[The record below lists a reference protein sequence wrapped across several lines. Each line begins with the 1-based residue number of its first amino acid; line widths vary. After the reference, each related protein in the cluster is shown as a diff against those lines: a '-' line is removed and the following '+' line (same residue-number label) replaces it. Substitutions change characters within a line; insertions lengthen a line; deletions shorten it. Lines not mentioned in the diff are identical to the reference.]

1 MFCKYCGKKLE
12 SDATFCSGCG
22 KNVIESVNNTDDNV
36 EDNFFTDVSKS
47 SNSLNAGIN
56 LNTLTGNFDNQESS
70 TSNDSSI
77 GFGNSNID
85 LFNTSSKGDSFND
98 NIFNTSSVSNSNF
111 SNNQANSINQN
122 INNNINSSVSSNS
135 NFNNMNSVSN
145 TNNNLNNLNNI
156 NNMNNS
162 TSNLNNINNINNNS
176 NTSNIDIT
184 KSSNKVFILI
194 GVFIAIIMIF
204 AIVCSVIGEDKLK
217 NRNSNNTSVVEEKN
231 TISYKGYK
239 FNYPSGYKASIKDGV
254 GIYLVGDVYAISIDI
269 DNTNSYDSYLN
280 LIKTTYPDQANDAEL
295 TISNR
300 KFAGMVFESAN
311 KESICQYMSSTSNNT
326 TFKGLIASKDKKF
339 HSDAFNTLTSILD
352 SATVDSKSVTN
363 QTDTL
368 TLYGDSDINSF
379 TYNQ

>member
-1 MFCKYCGKKLE
+1 MFCKYCGRKLE
-12 SDATFCSGCG
+12 DDATFCSGCG
-22 KNVIESVNNTDDNV
+22 KSVANENNNSVNNLNNSSSINLDNTINV
-36 EDNFFTDVSKS
+36 NEVNTGSILENN
-47 SNSLNAGIN
+47 NSLNE
-56 LNTLTGNFDNQESS
+56 FS
-70 TSNDSSI
+70 TSNNDSI

-85 LFNTSSKGDSFND
+85 LFNTSGVND
-98 NIFNTSSVSNSNF
+98 TNF
-111 SNNQANSINQN
+111 SNNSVNSINQN

-135 NFNNMNSVSN
+135 ISN
-145 TNNNLNNLNNI
+145 TNNS
-156 NNMNNS
+156 M
-162 TSNLNNINNINNNS
+162 NNNS

-184 KSSNKVFILI
+184 KSNNKVFILI

-204 AIVCSVIGEDKLK
+204 AIICSVIGEDKIRNK
-217 NRNSNNTSVVEEKN
+217 NGNNNPVIEEKK

-239 FNYPSGYKASIKDGV
+239 FNYPRGYKASIKDRV

-269 DNTNSYDSYLN
+269 DNTNSYDSYLS

-300 KFAGMVFESAN
+300 KFAGMVFESIN

-339 HSDAFNTLTSILD
+339 HADAFNTLASILD
-352 SATVDSKSVTN
+352 SSKVDSKSVTN

-368 TLYGDSDINSF
+368 MLYGDSDINSF

>member
-1 MFCKYCGKKLE
+1 MFCKYCGRKLE
-12 SDATFCSGCG
+12 DDATFCSGCG
-22 KNVIESVNNTDDNV
+22 KSVANGNSNSVNNLNNSSSVNLDNSV
-36 EDNFFTDVSKS
+36 NVNEVNTGSILENN
-47 SNSLNAGIN
+47 NSLNE
-56 LNTLTGNFDNQESS
+56 FS
-70 TSNDSSI
+70 TSNNDSI

-85 LFNTSSKGDSFND
+85 LFNTTGVND
-98 NIFNTSSVSNSNF
+98 TNF
-111 SNNQANSINQN
+111 SNNSVNSINQN
-122 INNNINSSVSSNS
+122 INNNINSNISSNS
-135 NFNNMNSVSN
+135 NFNNINSISN
-145 TNNNLNNLNNI
+145 TNNS
-156 NNMNNS
+156 M
-162 TSNLNNINNINNNS
+162 NNNS

-184 KSSNKVFILI
+184 NSNNKVFILI
-194 GVFIAIIMIF
+194 GIFIAIIMIF
-204 AIVCSVIGEDKLK
+204 AIICSVIGEDKIRNK
-217 NRNSNNTSVVEEKN
+217 NGDNNPVIEEKN

-269 DNTNSYDSYLN
+269 DNTNSYDSYLS

-300 KFAGMVFESAN
+300 KFAGMVFESIN

-339 HSDAFNTLTSILD
+339 HADAFNTLASILD
-352 SATVDSKSVTN
+352 SATVDSKSVIN

-368 TLYGDSDINSF
+368 MLYGDSDINSF

>member
-1 MFCKYCGKKLE
+1 MFCKYCGRKLE
-12 SDATFCSGCG
+12 DDATFCSGCG
-22 KNVIESVNNTDDNV
+22 KNVIESVNNADDNV

-85 LFNTSSKGDSFND
+85 LFNTSSTSDSTNN
-98 NIFNTSSVSNSNF
+98 NIFNTSGVNDMNF
-111 SNNQANSINQN
+111 SNNSVNSINQN
-122 INNNINSSVSSNS
+122 INNNINSSGSSNS
-135 NFNNMNSVSN
+135 NFNNINSISN
-145 TNNNLNNLNNI
+145 TNNS
-156 NNMNNS
+156 M
-162 TSNLNNINNINNNS
+162 NNNS

-184 KSSNKVFILI
+184 KSNNKVFILI
-194 GVFIAIIMIF
+194 GIFIVIIMIF
-204 AIVCSVIGEDKLK
+204 AIVCSVIGEDKIRNK
-217 NRNSNNTSVVEEKN
+217 NGDNNPVIEEKN

-254 GIYLVGDVYAISIDI
+254 GIYLVGDIYAISIDI
-269 DNTNSYDSYLN
+269 DNTNSYDSYLS

-300 KFAGMVFESAN
+300 KFAGMVFESIN

-339 HSDAFNTLTSILD
+339 HADAFNTLASILD
-352 SATVDSKSVTN
+352 SATVDSKSVIN

-368 TLYGDSDINSF
+368 MLYGDSDINSF

>member
-1 MFCKYCGKKLE
+1 MFCKYCGRKLE
-12 SDATFCSGCG
+12 DDATFCSGCG
-22 KNVIESVNNTDDNV
+22 KSVANGNSNSVNNLNNSSSINLDNSINV
-36 EDNFFTDVSKS
+36 NEINTGSILENN
-47 SNSLNAGIN
+47 NSLNE
-56 LNTLTGNFDNQESS
+56 FS
-70 TSNDSSI
+70 TSKNDSI

-85 LFNTSSKGDSFND
+85 LFNTSGVND
-98 NIFNTSSVSNSNF
+98 TNF
-111 SNNQANSINQN
+111 SNNSVNSINQN
-122 INNNINSSVSSNS
+122 INNNINSNISSNN
-135 NFNNMNSVSN
+135 NFNNINSISN
-145 TNNNLNNLNNI
+145 TNNS
-156 NNMNNS
+156 M
-162 TSNLNNINNINNNS
+162 NNNS

-184 KSSNKVFILI
+184 KSNNKVFILI
-194 GVFIAIIMIF
+194 GIFIAIIMIF
-204 AIVCSVIGEDKLK
+204 AIICSVIGEDKIRNK
-217 NRNSNNTSVVEEKN
+217 NGNNNPVIEEKN

-269 DNTNSYDSYLN
+269 DNTNSYDSYLS

-300 KFAGMVFESAN
+300 KFAGMVFESIN

-339 HSDAFNTLTSILD
+339 HADAFNTLASILD
-352 SATVDSKSVTN
+352 SATVDSKSVIN

-368 TLYGDSDINSF
+368 MLYGDSDINSF

>member
-1 MFCKYCGKKLE
+1 MFCKYCGRKLE
-12 SDATFCSGCG
+12 DDATFCSGCG
-22 KNVIESVNNTDDNV
+22 KSVANENNNSVNNLNNSSSINLDNTINV
-36 EDNFFTDVSKS
+36 NEVNTGSILENN
-47 SNSLNAGIN
+47 NSLNE
-56 LNTLTGNFDNQESS
+56 FS
-70 TSNDSSI
+70 TSNNDSI
-77 GFGNSNID
+77 GFGNSSID
-85 LFNTSSKGDSFND
+85 LFNTSGVND
-98 NIFNTSSVSNSNF
+98 TNF
-111 SNNQANSINQN
+111 SNNSVNSINQN

-135 NFNNMNSVSN
+135 ISN
-145 TNNNLNNLNNI
+145 TNNS
-156 NNMNNS
+156 M
-162 TSNLNNINNINNNS
+162 NNNS

-184 KSSNKVFILI
+184 KSNNKVFILI

-204 AIVCSVIGEDKLK
+204 AIICSVIGEDKIRNK
-217 NRNSNNTSVVEEKN
+217 NGNNNPIIEEKK

-239 FNYPSGYKASIKDGV
+239 FNYPRGYKASIKDRV

-269 DNTNSYDSYLN
+269 DNTNSYDSYLS

-300 KFAGMVFESAN
+300 KFAGMVFESIN

-339 HSDAFNTLTSILD
+339 HADAFNTLASILD
-352 SATVDSKSVTN
+352 SSKVDSKSVIN

-368 TLYGDSDINSF
+368 MLYGDSDINSF

>member
-1 MFCKYCGKKLE
+1 MFCKYCGRKLE
-12 SDATFCSGCG
+12 DDATFCSGCG
-22 KNVIESVNNTDDNV
+22 KNVIESVNNADDNV

-56 LNTLTGNFDNQESS
+56 LNTLTGNFYKQESS

-85 LFNTSSKGDSFND
+85 LFNTSSTSDSTNN
-98 NIFNTSSVSNSNF
+98 NIFNTSNVNDANF
-111 SNNQANSINQN
+111 SNNSVNSINQN
-122 INNNINSSVSSNS
+122 INNNINSSISSNS
-135 NFNNMNSVSN
+135 NFNNINSISN

-184 KSSNKVFILI
+184 KSNNKVFILI
-194 GVFIAIIMIF
+194 AVFIAIIMIF
-204 AIVCSVIGEDKLK
+204 AIICCVIGEDKIRNK
-217 NRNSNNTSVVEEKN
+217 NGNNNPVIEEKN

-269 DNTNSYDSYLN
+269 DNTNSYDSYLS
-280 LIKTTYPDQANDAEL
+280 LIKTTYPDQANDVEL

-300 KFAGMVFESAN
+300 KFAGMVFESIN

-339 HSDAFNTLTSILD
+339 HADAFNTLTSILD
-352 SATVDSKSVTN
+352 AATVDSKSVTN

-368 TLYGDSDINSF
+368 MLYGDSDINSF

>member
-1 MFCKYCGKKLE
+1 MFCKYCGRKLE
-12 SDATFCSGCG
+12 DDATFCSGCG
-22 KNVIESVNNTDDNV
+22 KSVANENN
-36 EDNFFTDVSKS
+36 
-47 SNSLNAGIN
+47 NSLNE
-56 LNTLTGNFDNQESS
+56 FS
-70 TSNDSSI
+70 TSNNDSI

-85 LFNTSSKGDSFND
+85 LFNTSGVND
-98 NIFNTSSVSNSNF
+98 TNF
-111 SNNQANSINQN
+111 SNNSVNSINQN

-135 NFNNMNSVSN
+135 ISN
-145 TNNNLNNLNNI
+145 TNNS
-156 NNMNNS
+156 M
-162 TSNLNNINNINNNS
+162 NNNS

-184 KSSNKVFILI
+184 KSNNKVFILI
-194 GVFIAIIMIF
+194 GIFIAIIMIF
-204 AIVCSVIGEDKLK
+204 AIICSVIGEDKIRNK
-217 NRNSNNTSVVEEKN
+217 NGNNNPVIEEKK

-239 FNYPSGYKASIKDGV
+239 FNYPRGYKAFIKDGV

-269 DNTNSYDSYLN
+269 DNTNSYDSYLS

-300 KFAGMVFESAN
+300 KFAGMVFESIN

-339 HSDAFNTLTSILD
+339 HADAFNTLASILD
-352 SATVDSKSVTN
+352 SSKVDSKSVTN

-368 TLYGDSDINSF
+368 MLYGDSDINSF

>member
-1 MFCKYCGKKLE
+1 MFCKYCGRKLE
-12 SDATFCSGCG
+12 DDATFCSGCG
-22 KNVIESVNNTDDNV
+22 KSVANENNNSVNNLNNSSSINLDNTINV
-36 EDNFFTDVSKS
+36 NEVNTGSILENN
-47 SNSLNAGIN
+47 NSLNE
-56 LNTLTGNFDNQESS
+56 FS
-70 TSNDSSI
+70 TSNNDSI

-85 LFNTSSKGDSFND
+85 LFNTSGVND
-98 NIFNTSSVSNSNF
+98 TNF
-111 SNNQANSINQN
+111 SNNSVNSINQN

-135 NFNNMNSVSN
+135 ISN
-145 TNNNLNNLNNI
+145 TNNS
-156 NNMNNS
+156 M
-162 TSNLNNINNINNNS
+162 NNNS

-184 KSSNKVFILI
+184 KSNNKVFILI

-204 AIVCSVIGEDKLK
+204 AIICSVIGEDKIRNK
-217 NRNSNNTSVVEEKN
+217 NGNNNPVIEEKK

-239 FNYPSGYKASIKDGV
+239 FNYPRGYKASIKDRV

-269 DNTNSYDSYLN
+269 DNTNSYDSYLS

-300 KFAGMVFESAN
+300 KFAGMVFESIN

-339 HSDAFNTLTSILD
+339 HADAFNTLASILD
-352 SATVDSKSVTN
+352 SAKVDSKSVIN

-368 TLYGDSDINSF
+368 MLYGDSDINSF

>member
-1 MFCKYCGKKLE
+1 MFCKYCGRKLE
-12 SDATFCSGCG
+12 DDATFCSGCG
-22 KNVIESVNNTDDNV
+22 KSVANENNNSVNNLNNSSSINLDNTINV
-36 EDNFFTDVSKS
+36 NEVNTGSILENN
-47 SNSLNAGIN
+47 NSLNE
-56 LNTLTGNFDNQESS
+56 FS
-70 TSNDSSI
+70 TSNNDSI
-77 GFGNSNID
+77 GFGNSSID
-85 LFNTSSKGDSFND
+85 LFNISGVND
-98 NIFNTSSVSNSNF
+98 TNF
-111 SNNQANSINQN
+111 SNNSVNSINQN

-135 NFNNMNSVSN
+135 NFNNINSISN
-145 TNNNLNNLNNI
+145 TNNS
-156 NNMNNS
+156 M
-162 TSNLNNINNINNNS
+162 NNNS

-184 KSSNKVFILI
+184 KSNNKVFILI
-194 GVFIAIIMIF
+194 GIFIAIIMIF
-204 AIVCSVIGEDKLK
+204 AIICSVIGEDKIRNK
-217 NRNSNNTSVVEEKN
+217 NGNNNPVIEEKN

-269 DNTNSYDSYLN
+269 DNTNSYDSYLS

-300 KFAGMVFESAN
+300 KFAGMVFESIN

-339 HSDAFNTLTSILD
+339 HADAFNTLASILD
-352 SATVDSKSVTN
+352 SSKVDSKSVIN

-368 TLYGDSDINSF
+368 MLYGDSDINSF

>member
-1 MFCKYCGKKLE
+1 MFCKYCGRKLE
-12 SDATFCSGCG
+12 DDATFCSGCG
-22 KNVIESVNNTDDNV
+22 KSVANENNNSVNNLNNSSSINLDNTINV
-36 EDNFFTDVSKS
+36 NEVNTGSILENN
-47 SNSLNAGIN
+47 NSLNE
-56 LNTLTGNFDNQESS
+56 FS
-70 TSNDSSI
+70 TSNNDSI

-85 LFNTSSKGDSFND
+85 LFNTSGVND
-98 NIFNTSSVSNSNF
+98 TNF
-111 SNNQANSINQN
+111 SNNSVNSINQN

-135 NFNNMNSVSN
+135 ISN
-145 TNNNLNNLNNI
+145 TNNS
-156 NNMNNS
+156 M
-162 TSNLNNINNINNNS
+162 NNNS

-184 KSSNKVFILI
+184 KSNNKVFILI

-204 AIVCSVIGEDKLK
+204 AIICSVIGEDKIRNK
-217 NRNSNNTSVVEEKN
+217 NGNNNPIIEEKK

-239 FNYPSGYKASIKDGV
+239 FNYPRGYKASIKDGV

-269 DNTNSYDSYLN
+269 DNTNSYDSYLS

-300 KFAGMVFESAN
+300 KFAGMVFESIN

-339 HSDAFNTLTSILD
+339 HADAFNTLASILD
-352 SATVDSKSVTN
+352 SSKVDSKSVIN

-368 TLYGDSDINSF
+368 MLYGDSDINSF

>member
-1 MFCKYCGKKLE
+1 MFCKYCGRKLE
-12 SDATFCSGCG
+12 DDATFCSGCG
-22 KNVIESVNNTDDNV
+22 KSVANENNNSVNNLNNSSSINLDNTINV
-36 EDNFFTDVSKS
+36 NEVNTGSILENN
-47 SNSLNAGIN
+47 NSLNE
-56 LNTLTGNFDNQESS
+56 FS
-70 TSNDSSI
+70 TSNNDSI
-77 GFGNSNID
+77 GFGNSSID
-85 LFNTSSKGDSFND
+85 LFNTSGVND
-98 NIFNTSSVSNSNF
+98 TNF
-111 SNNQANSINQN
+111 SNNSVNSINQN

-135 NFNNMNSVSN
+135 M
-145 TNNNLNNLNNI
+145 NNNL
-156 NNMNNS
+156 
-162 TSNLNNINNINNNS
+162 

-184 KSSNKVFILI
+184 KSNNKVFILI

-204 AIVCSVIGEDKLK
+204 AIICSVIGEDKIRNK
-217 NRNSNNTSVVEEKN
+217 NGNNNPVIEEKK

-239 FNYPSGYKASIKDGV
+239 FNYPRGYKASIKDGV

-269 DNTNSYDSYLN
+269 DNTNSYDSYLS

-300 KFAGMVFESAN
+300 KFAGMVFESIN

-339 HSDAFNTLTSILD
+339 HADAFNTLASILD
-352 SATVDSKSVTN
+352 SSKVDSKSVIN

-368 TLYGDSDINSF
+368 MLYGDSDINSF

>member
-1 MFCKYCGKKLE
+1 MFCKYCGRKLE
-12 SDATFCSGCG
+12 NDATFCSGCG
-22 KNVIESVNNTDDNV
+22 KSVADVNSDSINNLNNSSSINLDNSINTNQINTSNVLENN
-36 EDNFFTDVSKS
+36 
-47 SNSLNAGIN
+47 NSLNG
-56 LNTLTGNFDNQESS
+56 FS
-70 TSNDSSI
+70 TSNNDSI

-85 LFNTSSKGDSFND
+85 LFNTSSVNNL
-98 NIFNTSSVSNSNF
+98 NISNTS
-111 SNNQANSINQN
+111 ANSINQN

-145 TNNNLNNLNNI
+145 TNNDN
-156 NNMNNS
+156 NNS
-162 TSNLNNINNINNNS
+162 SNLNNINHTNNLNNNS
-176 NTSNIDIT
+176 STSNIDIT

-194 GVFIAIIMIF
+194 GAFIAIIMIF

-217 NRNSNNTSVVEEKN
+217 NKSNNNTPVVEEKN

-280 LIKTTYPDQANDAEL
+280 LIKTTYLDQANDAEL

-300 KFAGMVFESAN
+300 KFAGIVFESIN

-352 SATVDSKSVTN
+352 SATVDSKSVTSGS
-363 QTDTL
+363 DTL
-368 TLYGDSDINSF
+368 KLYGDSDINSF

>member
-1 MFCKYCGKKLE
+1 MFCKYCGRKLE
-12 SDATFCSGCG
+12 DDATFCSGCG
-22 KNVIESVNNTDDNV
+22 KSVANGNSNSVNNLNNSSSINLDNSINV
-36 EDNFFTDVSKS
+36 NEINTGSILENN
-47 SNSLNAGIN
+47 NSLNE
-56 LNTLTGNFDNQESS
+56 FS
-70 TSNDSSI
+70 TSNNDSI

-85 LFNTSSKGDSFND
+85 LFNTSGVND
-98 NIFNTSSVSNSNF
+98 MNF
-111 SNNQANSINQN
+111 SNNSVNSINQN
-122 INNNINSSVSSNS
+122 INNNINSSISSNS
-135 NFNNMNSVSN
+135 NFNNINSISN
-145 TNNNLNNLNNI
+145 TNNS
-156 NNMNNS
+156 M
-162 TSNLNNINNINNNS
+162 NNNS

-184 KSSNKVFILI
+184 KSNNKVFILI
-194 GVFIAIIMIF
+194 GIFIVIIMIF
-204 AIVCSVIGEDKLK
+204 AIICSVIGEDKIRNK
-217 NRNSNNTSVVEEKN
+217 NGNNNPVIEEKN

-269 DNTNSYDSYLN
+269 DNTNSYDSYLS

-300 KFAGMVFESAN
+300 KFAGMVFESIN

-339 HSDAFNTLTSILD
+339 HADAFNTLASILD
-352 SATVDSKSVTN
+352 SATVDSKSVIN

-368 TLYGDSDINSF
+368 MLYGDSDINSF

>member
-1 MFCKYCGKKLE
+1 MFCKYCGRKLE
-12 SDATFCSGCG
+12 DDATFCSGCG
-22 KNVIESVNNTDDNV
+22 KSVANENNNSVNNLNNSSSINLDNTINV
-36 EDNFFTDVSKS
+36 NEVNTGSILENN
-47 SNSLNAGIN
+47 NSLNE
-56 LNTLTGNFDNQESS
+56 FS
-70 TSNDSSI
+70 TSNNDSI
-77 GFGNSNID
+77 GFGNSSID
-85 LFNTSSKGDSFND
+85 LFNTSGVND
-98 NIFNTSSVSNSNF
+98 TNF
-111 SNNQANSINQN
+111 SNNSVNSINQN

-135 NFNNMNSVSN
+135 ISN
-145 TNNNLNNLNNI
+145 TNN
-156 NNMNNS
+156 S
-162 TSNLNNINNINNNS
+162 INNNS

-184 KSSNKVFILI
+184 KSNNKVFILI

-204 AIVCSVIGEDKLK
+204 AIICSVIGEDKIRNK
-217 NRNSNNTSVVEEKN
+217 NGNNNPVIEEKK

-239 FNYPSGYKASIKDGV
+239 FNYPRGYKASIKDGV

-269 DNTNSYDSYLN
+269 DNTNSYDSYLS

-300 KFAGMVFESAN
+300 KFAGMVFESIN

-339 HSDAFNTLTSILD
+339 HADAFNTLASILD
-352 SATVDSKSVTN
+352 SSKVDSKSVIN

-368 TLYGDSDINSF
+368 MLYGDSDINSF

>member
-1 MFCKYCGKKLE
+1 MFCKYCGRKLE
-12 SDATFCSGCG
+12 DDATFCSGCG
-22 KNVIESVNNTDDNV
+22 KSVANENNNSVNNLNNSSSINLDNTINV
-36 EDNFFTDVSKS
+36 NEVNTGSILENN
-47 SNSLNAGIN
+47 NSLNE
-56 LNTLTGNFDNQESS
+56 FS
-70 TSNDSSI
+70 TSNNDSI

-85 LFNTSSKGDSFND
+85 LFNTSGVND
-98 NIFNTSSVSNSNF
+98 TNF
-111 SNNQANSINQN
+111 SNNSVNSINQN
-122 INNNINSSVSSNS
+122 INNNINSSGSSNS
-135 NFNNMNSVSN
+135 NFNNINSISN
-145 TNNNLNNLNNI
+145 TNNS
-156 NNMNNS
+156 M
-162 TSNLNNINNINNNS
+162 NNNS

-184 KSSNKVFILI
+184 KSNNKVFILI
-194 GVFIAIIMIF
+194 GIFIAIIMIF
-204 AIVCSVIGEDKLK
+204 AIICSVIGEDKIRNK
-217 NRNSNNTSVVEEKN
+217 NGNNNPVIEEKN

-269 DNTNSYDSYLN
+269 DNTNSYDSYLS

-300 KFAGMVFESAN
+300 KFAGMVFESIN

-339 HSDAFNTLTSILD
+339 HADAFNTLASILD
-352 SATVDSKSVTN
+352 SSKVDSKSVIN

-368 TLYGDSDINSF
+368 MLYGDSDINSF

>member
-1 MFCKYCGKKLE
+1 MFCKYCGRKLE
-12 SDATFCSGCG
+12 DDATFCSGCG
-22 KNVIESVNNTDDNV
+22 TSVANGNSNSVNNLNNSSSINLDNSINV
-36 EDNFFTDVSKS
+36 NEVNTGSILENN
-47 SNSLNAGIN
+47 NSLNE
-56 LNTLTGNFDNQESS
+56 FS
-70 TSNDSSI
+70 TSNNDSI

-85 LFNTSSKGDSFND
+85 LFNTSGVND
-98 NIFNTSSVSNSNF
+98 TNF
-111 SNNQANSINQN
+111 SNNSVNSINQN
-122 INNNINSSVSSNS
+122 INNNINSSISSNN
-135 NFNNMNSVSN
+135 NFNNINSISN
-145 TNNNLNNLNNI
+145 TNNS
-156 NNMNNS
+156 M
-162 TSNLNNINNINNNS
+162 NNNS

-184 KSSNKVFILI
+184 KSNNKVFILI
-194 GVFIAIIMIF
+194 GIFIAIIMIF
-204 AIVCSVIGEDKLK
+204 AIICSVIGEDKIRNK
-217 NRNSNNTSVVEEKN
+217 NGNNNPVIEEKN

-269 DNTNSYDSYLN
+269 DNTNSYDGYLS

-300 KFAGMVFESAN
+300 KFAGMVFESIN

-339 HSDAFNTLTSILD
+339 HADAFNTLASILD
-352 SATVDSKSVTN
+352 SATVDSKSVIN

-368 TLYGDSDINSF
+368 MLYGDSDINSF

>member
-1 MFCKYCGKKLE
+1 MFCKYCGRKLE
-12 SDATFCSGCG
+12 DDATFCSGCG
-22 KNVIESVNNTDDNV
+22 KSVANENNNSVNNLNNSSSINLDNTINV
-36 EDNFFTDVSKS
+36 NEVNTGSILENN
-47 SNSLNAGIN
+47 NSLNE
-56 LNTLTGNFDNQESS
+56 FS
-70 TSNDSSI
+70 TSNNDSI

-85 LFNTSSKGDSFND
+85 LFNTSGVND
-98 NIFNTSSVSNSNF
+98 TNF
-111 SNNQANSINQN
+111 SNNSVNSINQN

-135 NFNNMNSVSN
+135 ISN
-145 TNNNLNNLNNI
+145 TNNS
-156 NNMNNS
+156 M
-162 TSNLNNINNINNNS
+162 NNNS

-184 KSSNKVFILI
+184 KSNNKVFILI

-204 AIVCSVIGEDKLK
+204 AIIFSVIGEDKIRNK
-217 NRNSNNTSVVEEKN
+217 NGNNNPIIEEKK

-239 FNYPSGYKASIKDGV
+239 FNYPRGYKASIKDRV

-269 DNTNSYDSYLN
+269 DNTNSYDSYLS

-300 KFAGMVFESAN
+300 KFAGMVFESIN

-339 HSDAFNTLTSILD
+339 HADAFNTLASILD
-352 SATVDSKSVTN
+352 SAKVDSKSVIN

-368 TLYGDSDINSF
+368 MLYGDSDINSF

>member
-1 MFCKYCGKKLE
+1 MFCKYCGRKLE
-12 SDATFCSGCG
+12 DDATFCSGCG
-22 KNVIESVNNTDDNV
+22 KSVANGNSNSVNNLNNSSSINLDNSINV
-36 EDNFFTDVSKS
+36 NEINTGSILENN
-47 SNSLNAGIN
+47 NSLNE
-56 LNTLTGNFDNQESS
+56 FS
-70 TSNDSSI
+70 TSNNDSI

-85 LFNTSSKGDSFND
+85 LFNTSG
-98 NIFNTSSVSNSNF
+98 VSDTNF
-111 SNNQANSINQN
+111 SNNSVNSINQN
-122 INNNINSSVSSNS
+122 INNNINSNISSNN
-135 NFNNMNSVSN
+135 NFNNINSISN
-145 TNNNLNNLNNI
+145 TNNS
-156 NNMNNS
+156 M
-162 TSNLNNINNINNNS
+162 NNNS

-184 KSSNKVFILI
+184 KSNNKVFILI
-194 GVFIAIIMIF
+194 GIFIMIIMIF
-204 AIVCSVIGEDKLK
+204 AIICSVIGEDKIRNK
-217 NRNSNNTSVVEEKN
+217 NGNNNPVIEEKN

-269 DNTNSYDSYLN
+269 DNTNSYDSYLS

-300 KFAGMVFESAN
+300 KFAGMVFESIN

-339 HSDAFNTLTSILD
+339 HADAFNTLASILD
-352 SATVDSKSVTN
+352 SATVDSKSVIN

-368 TLYGDSDINSF
+368 MLYGDSDINSF

>member
-1 MFCKYCGKKLE
+1 MFCKYCGRKLE
-12 SDATFCSGCG
+12 DDATFCSGCG
-22 KNVIESVNNTDDNV
+22 KSVANGNSNSVNNLNNSSSINLDNSINV
-36 EDNFFTDVSKS
+36 NEINTGSILENN
-47 SNSLNAGIN
+47 NSLNE
-56 LNTLTGNFDNQESS
+56 FS
-70 TSNDSSI
+70 TSNNDSI

-85 LFNTSSKGDSFND
+85 LFNTSGVND
-98 NIFNTSSVSNSNF
+98 TNF
-111 SNNQANSINQN
+111 SNNSVNSINQN
-122 INNNINSSVSSNS
+122 INNNINSNISSNN
-135 NFNNMNSVSN
+135 NFNNINSISN
-145 TNNNLNNLNNI
+145 TNNS
-156 NNMNNS
+156 M
-162 TSNLNNINNINNNS
+162 NNNS

-184 KSSNKVFILI
+184 KSNNKVFILI
-194 GVFIAIIMIF
+194 GIFIAIIMIF
-204 AIVCSVIGEDKLK
+204 AIICSVIGEDKIRNK
-217 NRNSNNTSVVEEKN
+217 NGNNNPVIEEKN

-269 DNTNSYDSYLN
+269 DNTNSYDSYLS

-300 KFAGMVFESAN
+300 KFAGMVFESIN

-339 HSDAFNTLTSILD
+339 HADAFNTLASILD
-352 SATVDSKSVTN
+352 SATVDSKSVIN

-368 TLYGDSDINSF
+368 MLYGDSDINSF

>member
-1 MFCKYCGKKLE
+1 MFCKYCGRKLE
-12 SDATFCSGCG
+12 DDATFCSGCG
-22 KNVIESVNNTDDNV
+22 KSVANENNNSVNNLNNSSSINLDNTINV
-36 EDNFFTDVSKS
+36 NEVNTGSILENN
-47 SNSLNAGIN
+47 NSLNE
-56 LNTLTGNFDNQESS
+56 FS
-70 TSNDSSI
+70 TSNNDSI
-77 GFGNSNID
+77 GFGNSSID
-85 LFNTSSKGDSFND
+85 LFNTSGVND
-98 NIFNTSSVSNSNF
+98 TNF
-111 SNNQANSINQN
+111 SNNSVNSINQN

-135 NFNNMNSVSN
+135 ISN
-145 TNNNLNNLNNI
+145 TNNS
-156 NNMNNS
+156 M
-162 TSNLNNINNINNNS
+162 NNNS

-184 KSSNKVFILI
+184 KSNNKVFILI

-204 AIVCSVIGEDKLK
+204 AIIFSVIGEDKIRNK
-217 NRNSNNTSVVEEKN
+217 NGNNNPIIEEKK

-239 FNYPSGYKASIKDGV
+239 FNYPRGYKASIKDRV

-269 DNTNSYDSYLN
+269 DNTNSYDSYLS

-300 KFAGMVFESAN
+300 KFAGMVFESIN

-339 HSDAFNTLTSILD
+339 HADAFNTLASILD
-352 SATVDSKSVTN
+352 SSKVDSESVTN

-368 TLYGDSDINSF
+368 MLYGDSDINSF

>member
-1 MFCKYCGKKLE
+1 MFCKYCGRKLE
-12 SDATFCSGCG
+12 DDATFCSGCG
-22 KNVIESVNNTDDNV
+22 KSVANENNNSVNNLNNSSSINLDNTINV
-36 EDNFFTDVSKS
+36 NEVNTGSILENN
-47 SNSLNAGIN
+47 NSLNE
-56 LNTLTGNFDNQESS
+56 FS
-70 TSNDSSI
+70 TSNNDSI

-85 LFNTSSKGDSFND
+85 LFNTSGVND
-98 NIFNTSSVSNSNF
+98 TNF
-111 SNNQANSINQN
+111 SNNSVNSINQN

-135 NFNNMNSVSN
+135 ISN
-145 TNNNLNNLNNI
+145 TNNS
-156 NNMNNS
+156 M
-162 TSNLNNINNINNNS
+162 NNNS

-184 KSSNKVFILI
+184 KSNNKVFILI

-204 AIVCSVIGEDKLK
+204 AIICSVIGEDKIRNK
-217 NRNSNNTSVVEEKN
+217 NGNNNPVIEEKK

-239 FNYPSGYKASIKDGV
+239 FNYPRGYKASIKDGV

-269 DNTNSYDSYLN
+269 DNTNSYDSYLS

-300 KFAGMVFESAN
+300 KFAGMVFESIN

-339 HSDAFNTLTSILD
+339 HADAFNTLASILD
-352 SATVDSKSVTN
+352 SSKVDSKSVTN

-368 TLYGDSDINSF
+368 MLYGDSDINSF

>member
-1 MFCKYCGKKLE
+1 MFCKYCGRKLE
-12 SDATFCSGCG
+12 DDATFCSGCG
-22 KNVIESVNNTDDNV
+22 KSVANGNSNSANNLNNSSSINLDNSINVNEVNTGSILENN
-36 EDNFFTDVSKS
+36 
-47 SNSLNAGIN
+47 NSLNE
-56 LNTLTGNFDNQESS
+56 FS
-70 TSNDSSI
+70 TSNNDSI
-77 GFGNSNID
+77 GFGNSSID
-85 LFNTSSKGDSFND
+85 LFNISGVND
-98 NIFNTSSVSNSNF
+98 TNF
-111 SNNQANSINQN
+111 SNNSVNSINQN

-135 NFNNMNSVSN
+135 ISN
-145 TNNNLNNLNNI
+145 TNNSMNNNL
-156 NNMNNS
+156 
-162 TSNLNNINNINNNS
+162 

-184 KSSNKVFILI
+184 KSNNKVFILI
-194 GVFIAIIMIF
+194 GIFIAIIMIF
-204 AIVCSVIGEDKLK
+204 AIICSVIGEDKIRNK
-217 NRNSNNTSVVEEKN
+217 NGNNNPVIEEKN

-269 DNTNSYDSYLN
+269 DNTNSYDSYLS

-300 KFAGMVFESAN
+300 KFAGMVFESIN

-339 HSDAFNTLTSILD
+339 HADAFNTLASILD
-352 SATVDSKSVTN
+352 SSTVDSKSVIN

-368 TLYGDSDINSF
+368 MLYGDSDINSF

>member
-1 MFCKYCGKKLE
+1 MFCKYCGRKLE
-12 SDATFCSGCG
+12 DDATFCSGCG
-22 KNVIESVNNTDDNV
+22 KSVANENNNSVNNLNNSSSINLDNTINV
-36 EDNFFTDVSKS
+36 NEVNTGSILENN
-47 SNSLNAGIN
+47 NSLNE
-56 LNTLTGNFDNQESS
+56 FS
-70 TSNDSSI
+70 TSNNDSI

-85 LFNTSSKGDSFND
+85 LFNTSGVND
-98 NIFNTSSVSNSNF
+98 TNF
-111 SNNQANSINQN
+111 SNNSVNSINQN

-135 NFNNMNSVSN
+135 ISN
-145 TNNNLNNLNNI
+145 TNNS
-156 NNMNNS
+156 M
-162 TSNLNNINNINNNS
+162 NNNS

-184 KSSNKVFILI
+184 KSNNKVFILI

-204 AIVCSVIGEDKLK
+204 AIICSVIGEDKIRNK
-217 NRNSNNTSVVEEKN
+217 NGNNNPVIEEKK

-239 FNYPSGYKASIKDGV
+239 FNYPRGYKASIKDGV

-269 DNTNSYDSYLN
+269 DNTNSYDSYLS

-300 KFAGMVFESAN
+300 KFAGMVFESIN

-339 HSDAFNTLTSILD
+339 HADAFNTLASILD
-352 SATVDSKSVTN
+352 SATVDSKSVIN

-368 TLYGDSDINSF
+368 MLYGDSDINSF

>member
-1 MFCKYCGKKLE
+1 MFCKYCGRKLE
-12 SDATFCSGCG
+12 DDATFCSGCG
-22 KNVIESVNNTDDNV
+22 KSVANGNNNSVNNINNSSSINLDNTINV
-36 EDNFFTDVSKS
+36 NEVNTGSILENN
-47 SNSLNAGIN
+47 NSLNE
-56 LNTLTGNFDNQESS
+56 FS
-70 TSNDSSI
+70 TSNNDSI
-77 GFGNSNID
+77 GFGNSSID
-85 LFNTSSKGDSFND
+85 LFNTSGVND
-98 NIFNTSSVSNSNF
+98 TNF
-111 SNNQANSINQN
+111 SNNSVNSINQN

-135 NFNNMNSVSN
+135 ISN
-145 TNNNLNNLNNI
+145 TNNS
-156 NNMNNS
+156 M
-162 TSNLNNINNINNNS
+162 NNNS

-184 KSSNKVFILI
+184 KSNNKVFILI

-204 AIVCSVIGEDKLK
+204 AIIFSVIGEDKIRNK
-217 NRNSNNTSVVEEKN
+217 NGNNNPIIEEKK

-239 FNYPSGYKASIKDGV
+239 FNYPRGYKASIKDRV

-269 DNTNSYDSYLN
+269 DNTNSYDSYLS

-300 KFAGMVFESAN
+300 KFAGMVFESIN

-339 HSDAFNTLTSILD
+339 HADAFNTLASILD
-352 SATVDSKSVTN
+352 SSKVDSKSVIN

-368 TLYGDSDINSF
+368 MLYGDSDINSF

>member
-1 MFCKYCGKKLE
+1 MFCKYCGRKLE
-12 SDATFCSGCG
+12 DDATFCSGCG
-22 KNVIESVNNTDDNV
+22 KSVANENNNSVNNLNNSSSINLDNTINV
-36 EDNFFTDVSKS
+36 NEVNTGSILENN
-47 SNSLNAGIN
+47 NSLNE
-56 LNTLTGNFDNQESS
+56 FS
-70 TSNDSSI
+70 TSNNDSI
-77 GFGNSNID
+77 GFGNSSID
-85 LFNTSSKGDSFND
+85 LFNTSGVND
-98 NIFNTSSVSNSNF
+98 TNF
-111 SNNQANSINQN
+111 SNNSVNSINQN

-135 NFNNMNSVSN
+135 ISN
-145 TNNNLNNLNNI
+145 TNNS
-156 NNMNNS
+156 M
-162 TSNLNNINNINNNS
+162 NNNS

-184 KSSNKVFILI
+184 KSNNKVFILI

-204 AIVCSVIGEDKLK
+204 AIIFSVIGEDKIRNK
-217 NRNSNNTSVVEEKN
+217 NGNNNPVIEEKK

-239 FNYPSGYKASIKDGV
+239 FNYPRGYKASIKDGV

-269 DNTNSYDSYLN
+269 DNTNSYDSYLS

-300 KFAGMVFESAN
+300 KFAGMVFESIN

-339 HSDAFNTLTSILD
+339 HADAFNTLASILD
-352 SATVDSKSVTN
+352 SAKVDSKSVIN

-368 TLYGDSDINSF
+368 MLYGDSDINSF

>member
-1 MFCKYCGKKLE
+1 MFCKYCGRKLE
-12 SDATFCSGCG
+12 DDATFCSGCG
-22 KNVIESVNNTDDNV
+22 KSVANENNNSVNNLNNSSSINLDNSINV
-36 EDNFFTDVSKS
+36 NQVNTGSILENN
-47 SNSLNAGIN
+47 NSLNE
-56 LNTLTGNFDNQESS
+56 FS
-70 TSNDSSI
+70 TSNNDSI
-77 GFGNSNID
+77 GFGNSSID
-85 LFNTSSKGDSFND
+85 LFNTSGVND
-98 NIFNTSSVSNSNF
+98 TNF
-111 SNNQANSINQN
+111 SNNSVNSINQN

-135 NFNNMNSVSN
+135 ISN
-145 TNNNLNNLNNI
+145 TNNS
-156 NNMNNS
+156 M
-162 TSNLNNINNINNNS
+162 NNNS

-184 KSSNKVFILI
+184 KSNNKVFILI

-204 AIVCSVIGEDKLK
+204 AIICSVIGEDKIRNK
-217 NRNSNNTSVVEEKN
+217 NGNNNPVIEEKK

-239 FNYPSGYKASIKDGV
+239 FNYPRGYKASIKDGV

-269 DNTNSYDSYLN
+269 DNTNSYDSYLS

-300 KFAGMVFESAN
+300 KFAGMVFESIN

-339 HSDAFNTLTSILD
+339 HADAFNTLASILD
-352 SATVDSKSVTN
+352 SAKVDSKSVIN

-368 TLYGDSDINSF
+368 MLYGDSDINSF

>member
-1 MFCKYCGKKLE
+1 MFCKYCGRKLE
-12 SDATFCSGCG
+12 DDATFCSGCG
-22 KNVIESVNNTDDNV
+22 KSVANGNSNSVNNLNNSSSINLDNSINV
-36 EDNFFTDVSKS
+36 NEINTGSILENN
-47 SNSLNAGIN
+47 NSLNE
-56 LNTLTGNFDNQESS
+56 FS
-70 TSNDSSI
+70 TSNNDSI

-85 LFNTSSKGDSFND
+85 LFNTSGVND
-98 NIFNTSSVSNSNF
+98 TNF
-111 SNNQANSINQN
+111 SNNSVNSINQN
-122 INNNINSSVSSNS
+122 INNNINSSISSNS
-135 NFNNMNSVSN
+135 NFNNINSISN
-145 TNNNLNNLNNI
+145 TNNS
-156 NNMNNS
+156 M
-162 TSNLNNINNINNNS
+162 NNNS

-184 KSSNKVFILI
+184 KSNNKVFILI
-194 GVFIAIIMIF
+194 GIFIAIIMIF
-204 AIVCSVIGEDKLK
+204 AIICSVIGEDKIRNK
-217 NRNSNNTSVVEEKN
+217 NGNNNPVIEEKN

-269 DNTNSYDSYLN
+269 DNTNSYDSYLS

-300 KFAGMVFESAN
+300 KFAGMVFESVN

-339 HSDAFNTLTSILD
+339 HADAFNTLASILD
-352 SATVDSKSVTN
+352 SATVDSKSVNN

-368 TLYGDSDINSF
+368 MLYGDSDINSF

>member
-1 MFCKYCGKKLE
+1 MFCKYCGRKLE
-12 SDATFCSGCG
+12 DDATFCSGCG
-22 KNVIESVNNTDDNV
+22 KSVANGNSNSVNNLNNSSSVNLDNSV
-36 EDNFFTDVSKS
+36 NVNEVNTGSILENN
-47 SNSLNAGIN
+47 NSLNE
-56 LNTLTGNFDNQESS
+56 FS
-70 TSNDSSI
+70 TSNNDSI

-85 LFNTSSKGDSFND
+85 LFNTTGVND
-98 NIFNTSSVSNSNF
+98 TNF
-111 SNNQANSINQN
+111 SNNSVNSINQN
-122 INNNINSSVSSNS
+122 INNNINSNISSNS
-135 NFNNMNSVSN
+135 NFNNINSISN
-145 TNNNLNNLNNI
+145 TNNS
-156 NNMNNS
+156 M
-162 TSNLNNINNINNNS
+162 NNNS

-184 KSSNKVFILI
+184 NSNNKVFILI
-194 GVFIAIIMIF
+194 GIFIAIIMIF
-204 AIVCSVIGEDKLK
+204 AIICSVIGEDKIRNK
-217 NRNSNNTSVVEEKN
+217 NGDNNPVIEEKN

-269 DNTNSYDSYLN
+269 DNTNSYDSYLS

-300 KFAGMVFESAN
+300 KFAGMVFESIN

-339 HSDAFNTLTSILD
+339 HADAFNTLASILD
-352 SATVDSKSVTN
+352 SATVDSKSVNN

-368 TLYGDSDINSF
+368 MLYGDSDINSF

>member
-1 MFCKYCGKKLE
+1 MFCKYCGRKLE
-12 SDATFCSGCG
+12 DDATFCSGCG
-22 KNVIESVNNTDDNV
+22 KSVANGNSNSVNNLNNSSSINLDNSINV
-36 EDNFFTDVSKS
+36 NEANTGSILENN
-47 SNSLNAGIN
+47 NSLNE
-56 LNTLTGNFDNQESS
+56 FS
-70 TSNDSSI
+70 TSNNDSI

-85 LFNTSSKGDSFND
+85 LFNTSGVND
-98 NIFNTSSVSNSNF
+98 TNF
-111 SNNQANSINQN
+111 SNNSVNSINQN
-122 INNNINSSVSSNS
+122 INNNINSNISSNN
-135 NFNNMNSVSN
+135 NFNNINSISN
-145 TNNNLNNLNNI
+145 TNNS
-156 NNMNNS
+156 M
-162 TSNLNNINNINNNS
+162 NNNS

-184 KSSNKVFILI
+184 KSNNKVFILI
-194 GVFIAIIMIF
+194 GIFIAIIMIF
-204 AIVCSVIGEDKLK
+204 AIICSVIGEDKIRNK
-217 NRNSNNTSVVEEKN
+217 NSNNNPVIEEKN

-269 DNTNSYDSYLN
+269 DNTNSYDSYLS

-300 KFAGMVFESAN
+300 KFAGMVFESVN

-339 HSDAFNTLTSILD
+339 HADAFNTLVSILD
-352 SATVDSKSVTN
+352 SATVDSKSVNN

-368 TLYGDSDINSF
+368 MLYGDSDINSF